1 MCRLGMFANSWK
13 ITIVYYNRVMDVHT
27 PWWTSRE
34 MMGVK
39 GVSEIRQVK
48 LVGNIATRLAS

>member
-1 MCRLGMFANSWK
+1 MCIRRGG
-13 ITIVYYNRVMDVHT
+13 RQ
-27 PWWTSRE
+27 E

-39 GVSEIRQVK
+39 GVGEIRQVK